1 MAKGDKLT
9 GAMSKGP
16 SKEAL
21 TRVSPGVYRNPAGDL
36 VGSKGQALQQRG
48 GFNEAG
54 RQALQQMQGP
64 RPTDL
69 GVPMPR
75 GGQQMQ
81 PPPGNMPPMQT
92 QPLIMGNNPAGTA
105 GNPAQMVAGAR
116 PPQPT
121 QQQFDQQLYNSMR
134 QSKDKG
140 LLSVMGRPQEQR
152 MQQFQQ
158 NVAGGQDV
166 EEAAQQQGLQG
177 FGMRGTSPA
186 EQGQARMAMLQAQ
199 LQNMRFRPQ

>member
-21 TRVSPGVYRNPAGDL
+21 TRVSPGVYRNPTGQL
-36 VGSKGQALQQRG
+36 VSSSGQQLPQR
-48 GFNEAG
+48 NPAENAG
-54 RQALQQMQGP
+54 RQALQQVQGS

-105 GNPAQMVAGAR
+105 ENLAQMVAGQR
-116 PPQPT
+116 QPQMT

-134 QSKDKG
+134 QSKDNG
-140 LLSVMGRPQEQR
+140 QLSVMGRPLEQR
-152 MQQFQQ
+152 IGQFQQ
-158 NVAGGQDV
+158 NVAGGQDIQQ
-166 EEAAQQQGLQG
+166 AAQQQGLQG

-199 LQNMRFRPQ
+199 LRNMRFRPQ